1 MQQFFY
7 SGQIRR
13 FVIQFIRMMSNFQVE
28 YGTEQDGSI
37 SLLRVPVYYGDGSRQ
52 VAQIIKNNSENTLN
66 STPAIAV
73 YISGLTYDRERVQ
86 DPLHVSKIHVR
97 KPVNNTDHCN
107 SSTSISRQEDS
118 ITIERL
124 MPVPFNLQLKC
135 DIWTSNTQ
143 QKLQLIEQ
151 ICCLFNP
158 SIEIQ
163 NTDNYVD
170 WTSLSVVTLTDVN
183 WSSRSIPVG
192 ADDSIDIFT
201 LTFELPIWL
210 SAPAKVKKLG
220 VIQKIIASIY
230 DPKGEL
236 DEDSILESNLVSRQ
250 YITPLNYGIFY
261 LNDTVILVREND
273 IVTDNGII
281 GDRDSWP
288 ALIDVYGTLY
298 EGTSQIRLQ
307 IDDDGNEIVGTIR
320 YHPTDRSVLL
330 FEPFEDTL
338 PRNTV
343 QPVDAIIDP
352 TASTVDLNITRPAY
366 GTRYL
371 IVSGIGDE
379 ENQSGPALWKGENG
393 EDLVAN
399 ANDVI
404 EFNGSFWEV
413 KFDSLT
419 ANSVEYISNLNT
431 SIQYRWTGKEWVKSY
446 HGHYRAGKWSL
457 VI

>member
-28 YGTEQDGSI
+28 YGTETDGSV
-37 SLLRVPVYYGDGSRQ
+37 SLLRVPVFYGDGSRQ
-52 VAQIIKNNSENTLN
+52 AAQIIKNNSENTI
-66 STPAIAV
+66 SSAPAIAV

-86 DPLHVSKIHVR
+86 DPYHVSKIHVR
-97 KPVNNTDHCN
+97 KRGYDEELCIPTQ
-107 SSTSISRQEDS
+107 RQEDS
-118 ITIERL
+118 MTIERL

-170 WTSLSVVTLTDVN
+170 WTSLSAVTLTDVN
-183 WSSRSIPVG
+183 WSSRSVPVG
-192 ADDSIDIFT
+192 TDDSIDIFT

-250 YITPLNYGIFY
+250 YITPLNYGIVY
-261 LNDTVILVREND
+261 IGDEMILVKENE
-273 IVTDNGII
+273 IATDTGKI
-281 GDRDSWP
+281 GERDSWP
-288 ALIDVYGTLY
+288 ALIDLYGKLKD
-298 EGTSQIRLQ
+298 GSSQIRLQ
-307 IDDDGNEIVGTIR
+307 IDEEGNEIVGTIR
-320 YHPTDRSVLL
+320 FVPEDKSILI

-338 PRNTV
+338 PRNTI

-352 TASTVDLNITRPAY
+352 ISSSMNISFTLPET

-371 IVSGIGDE
+371 LVNSVGYA
-379 ENQSGPALWKGENG
+379 ENQQGAILWKGSGG
-393 EDLVAN
+393 EDLIAN
-399 ANDVI
+399 ANDII
-404 EFNGSFWEV
+404 EFNGQFWET
-413 KFDSLT
+413 KFDSNAVT
-419 ANSVEYISNLNT
+419 NVEYVSNLNT
-431 SIQYRWTGKEWVKSY
+431 SIQYKWSGKEWVKSY

-457 VI
+457 VL